1 MRNNR
6 QVKKQHNQGFSLFT
20 VIIAV
25 SFVGI
30 LGLLILYI
38 ALSNFQMKVTDLK
51 GKDSFY
57 TAERA
62 LEEIRTGLQED
73 VGNAMSKAY
82 TQVLEA
88 YNKDSSSTDASMDK
102 LRQADFEKKYISEL
116 VSRLQAGNNQNYY
129 SLDHLRGYVDLKID
143 ESQESLIITNPSGTS
158 SELRAVQAA
167 GKNSGES
174 GVLLKN
180 LKVIYVDPKGRAAV
194 IRTDIFLKVP
204 AVEFPTP
211 STLPDLMNMIVVAD
225 KGIICKGTQEQ
236 PSTIQG
242 SIYAGLIPAEQISN
256 TENTSIWIDSGA
268 SLSID
273 AGDKVVCKGEI
284 NVGQNSSFKSETG
297 VNLWGQGLNADS
309 VQNVSLLGT
318 TYVADDLTING
329 KNNNVKIAGN
339 YYGFGS
345 SDSALD
351 DACHFKDLYSA
362 AQMNG
367 ADLSSAIVV
376 NGKNTTLDLS
386 EAQKVMIAG
395 RNYIAS
401 SKINTPNGTTNKNDI
416 ITGESITVK
425 GTQLAYLVPSELLGN
440 KGNPM
445 SYNDYLEWMNPSQN
459 GTLMVDRT
467 TPVEAWGGRS
477 LSEIGVDTNEPV
489 QTVFYNDN
497 ASGGHVYFYLNF
509 TDEQNAADF
518 MQMYYQNNPAIKQN
532 MDRYLSFYFNQD
544 GNGINIKDSDSY
556 LRYVTNGNALSYD
569 GASGEGN
576 LQEATDTATE
586 DNVIQEQI
594 GYQNSWYTLNRKM
607 ISSYDLMNTEVKE
620 DEQGHVHDETD
631 SSRSVFDNLVNE
643 KKMVEYIQKK
653 GDAGNTAANLWKYVF
668 TADKDADGLQAI
680 MYHNG
685 ESSTFEEKDENG
697 TVTSTETIAG
707 ANETLEINS
716 ELAKNLRLVVCTG
729 DVTIKSGVEF
739 KGIIMAKGT
748 ITLEAGAKLE
758 SSPLE
763 AARVFQAQMNSQ
775 EDGESMKPQDFFWE
789 GDKYVLGNST
799 TSGSGNNLNGSTT
812 YNIADCVTYQ
822 NWKKQ

>member
-1 MRNNR
+1 
-6 QVKKQHNQGFSLFT
+6 
-20 VIIAV
+20 
-25 SFVGI
+25 
-30 LGLLILYI
+30 
-38 ALSNFQMKVTDLK
+38 
-51 GKDSFY
+51 
-57 TAERA
+57 
-62 LEEIRTGLQED
+62 
-73 VGNAMSKAY
+73 
-82 TQVLEA
+82 
-88 YNKDSSSTDASMDK
+88 
-102 LRQADFEKKYISEL
+102 
-116 VSRLQAGNNQNYY
+116 
-129 SLDHLRGYVDLKID
+129 
-143 ESQESLIITNPSGTS
+143 
-158 SELRAVQAA
+158 
-167 GKNSGES
+167 
-174 GVLLKN
+174 
-180 LKVIYVDPKGRAAV
+180 
-194 IRTDIFLKVP
+194 
-204 AVEFPTP
+204 
-211 STLPDLMNMIVVAD
+211 
-225 KGIICKGTQEQ
+225 
-236 PSTIQG
+236 
-242 SIYAGLIPAEQISN
+242 
-256 TENTSIWIDSGA
+256 
-268 SLSID
+268 
-273 AGDKVVCKGEI
+273 
-284 NVGQNSSFKSETG
+284 
-297 VNLWGQGLNADS
+297 
-309 VQNVSLLGT
+309 
-318 TYVADDLTING
+318 
-329 KNNNVKIAGN
+329 
-339 YYGFGS
+339 
-345 SDSALD
+345 
-351 DACHFKDLYSA
+351 
-362 AQMNG
+362 
-367 ADLSSAIVV
+367 
-376 NGKNTTLDLS
+376 
-386 EAQKVMIAG
+386 MIAG

-445 SYNDYLEWMNPSQN
+445 SYNDYLEWMNLSQN

-489 QTVFYNDN
+489 KAVFYNDN
-497 ASGGHVYFYLNF
+497 ALGGHVYFYLNF

-586 DNVIQEQI
+586 DNVTQEQI

-607 ISSYDLMNTEVKE
+607 ISSYDLLNTEVKE

-763 AARVFQAQMNSQ
+763 AAKVFQAQMNSL
-775 EDGESMKPQDFFWE
+775 DDAESIKPQDFFWE

-799 TSGSGNNLNGSTT
+799 TSGGGNNLNGSTT